1 MKNKKMNKTTILF
14 ILISMLIISMSISV
28 YAEAAEYT
36 FTHAALQPEN
46 HIANTVHQDFIE
58 RLTTLSDER
67 IEVNYFP
74 GGVLGDEIEM
84 MEQIQTGSITTAR
97 LTGAPLG
104 NLEEGFMIMNL
115 PFLFS
120 GAEHMLESLRSEKF
134 ADLVNEK
141 IIGEGIRP
149 LDYWWMGVRDLYT
162 TNTKVTSID
171 DVEGL
176 SLRTWQDKYVVKSW
190 QNLGASPTAISFDE
204 LYMSMQTGTVDGGE
218 GWAASYV
225 SNGFYEP
232 APYLTKL
239 GYIQI
244 ASAMVISED
253 MWQQLPQ
260 DLKEVVAQ
268 AAKEN
273 AEFALGVF
281 KDYESEVYDEAREAG
296 AEVLEVDDISKWQE
310 PIEPLYNEFG
320 EEYGSEYADYIDW
333 VLSIK

>member
-1 MKNKKMNKTTILF
+1 MKNIKNNYYLFVLILAITVIF
-14 ILISMLIISMSISV
+14 STNIVS
-28 YAEAAEYT
+28 AEAEFT

-46 HIANTVHQDFIE
+46 HIANKVHQDFIKRVE
-58 RLTTLSDER
+58 NLSNGR

-104 NLEEGFMIMNL
+104 NLEDGFMIMNL

-120 GAEHMLESLRSEKF
+120 GPDHMLKSLRSDKF
-134 ADLVNEK
+134 ANLVNNS
-141 IIGEGIRP
+141 IIEEGIRP

-162 TNTKVTSID
+162 TNTRVTSIE
-171 DVEGL
+171 DVKGL
-176 SLRTWQDKYVVKSW
+176 SLRTWQDKYVVKAW
-190 QNLGASPTAISFDE
+190 KNLGANPTAISFDE

-244 ASAMVISED
+244 ASAFVISEQ
-253 MWQQLPQ
+253 MWTKLPE
-260 DLKEVVAQ
+260 DLKEVVNQ

-273 AEFALGVF
+273 AVFALEVF
-281 KDYESEVYDEAREAG
+281 KEYESEVYKEAREAG
-296 AEVLEVDDISKWQE
+296 AEVLEVDNIMNWQK

-320 EEYGSEYADYIDW
+320 EEYGTDYAEYIEW